1 MFILDWIAYNTL
13 QNFFKQK
20 PFKNLQKTAIKMIN
34 DMQLAVFANLMGVLL
49 FVMVVAYHFVAT
61 NTGEAAVKKD
71 MWKNTLNHCHESR
84 S

>member
-1 MFILDWIAYNTL
+1 
-13 QNFFKQK
+13 
-20 PFKNLQKTAIKMIN
+20 MIN

-71 MWKNTLNHCHESR
+71 M
-84 S
+84 